1 MGFEVLTVLQKSLLS
16 KILCQVSCTKYCHF
30 RGPATSV
37 IRMGRMEA
45 AGCPDIHFYQTTQ
58 NHISKDNMLHMNFTA
73 GNYLHENCND
83 DEYQGSSHQH
93 LRCLHRSLVML
104 QSASP
109 KPRQGRWSTGSQPK
123 FVPVLLHTPEKV
135 HSSFN

>member
-1 MGFEVLTVLQKSLLS
+1 
-16 KILCQVSCTKYCHF
+16 
-30 RGPATSV
+30 
-37 IRMGRMEA
+37 MEA
-45 AGCPDIHFYQTTQ
+45 AGCPDIFTHFYQNKQ
-58 NHISKDNMLHMNFTA
+58 NHISKDNLLHMNFNA

-83 DEYQGSSHQH
+83 DEYRGSSHQH

-109 KPRQGRWSTGSQPK
+109 KQRQGRWSTGNQPK

-135 HSSFN
+135 HSSFS